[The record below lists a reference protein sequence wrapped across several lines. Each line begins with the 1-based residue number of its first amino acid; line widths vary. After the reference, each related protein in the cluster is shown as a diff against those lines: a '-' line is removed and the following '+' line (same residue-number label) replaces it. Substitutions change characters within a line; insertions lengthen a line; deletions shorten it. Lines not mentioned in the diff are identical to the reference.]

1 MPKADEFVDLRLF
14 REPGTAQRNL
24 QHIQARSSAR
34 MVKTLV
40 RLAAESPDPD
50 QALNLFERLVSR
62 SAAQTVAWLEQNPTL
77 QHFALEIF
85 GYSHWLG
92 ETLLQRPE
100 VLHSFRESF
109 HKSKNLER
117 SLGREDYRESF
128 AQFSARGGET
138 GSALLAR
145 FKKLEYVR
153 IALRDVLGVATLAE
167 TTEEISALADVIIGE
182 ALREAESQMRRRFGR
197 PQQRDP
203 QGGTREA
210 PFTVVSLGKLGGNEL
225 NYSSDVDLLY
235 IYGSDEGDGALS
247 LREYFIRQA
256 QLVTE
261 ILCRSTPEG
270 AVFRIDL
277 RLRPQGNE
285 GEPAIG
291 LQPALHYYKHRAHD
305 WELQALI
312 KARHSAG
319 DPALARE
326 FICGVQPHVYQENVN
341 FAAIE
346 TALDSRQ
353 RIGARRRRLVARRQP
368 ETLDVKLDRGGIRD
382 IEFLVQCLQRVY
394 GGAEPWLHSR
404 GTLFSLQKLHDKG
417 HLSGKDFHDLSQ
429 AYEFLRRVEHR
440 LQLQRGQQIHKLPGG
455 LAELAVLQRAV
466 TGETDLGGPESL
478 LLELKAHMARV
489 TEIYE
494 RVVHSER
501 RREKTSGGILEQT
514 QPATTREM
522 SLDQVLERIG
532 ADSPELRTVVARS
545 GLSLHARRNM
555 HRFLSSALT
564 SPDRYAA
571 LLMNPAAVER
581 ASALFETSEYLT
593 DILVR
598 HPNAIRVLDRE
609 GDRMIGSS
617 GHREIG
623 PSGDRAIGRSGDPE
637 VGAGES
643 SSSSGDVSLRSG
655 LPMTRWSDDPIT
667 RFSDHPITR
676 SPDALA
682 VLRRDFR
689 QRAFAVGAQDVLA
702 PRPTFASLRELTR
715 CGETAIRQ
723 ALAIVGGERTLAV
736 FALGRMGTE
745 EFDIASDADLL
756 FVRAPET
763 EEDQAR
769 RDAEKMVQALSAYT
783 KEGAI
788 FAVDARLRPR
798 GGAGELVVTPAQVTR
813 YLTDEALAWEALT
826 YCKLRLV
833 AGREDLAPL
842 LLTQVWHQIVE
853 IASKPGFTHAVT
865 EMRARL
871 EKSNRHVH
879 SFKQARGGFYDIDF
893 LASCL
898 MLRHTSLVQ
907 GNTLDRLRHLRELR
921 ALEPAA
927 FDALCEATMLYRT
940 TDHVIRLVTGRAR
953 PELPE
958 AEHARGAVE
967 KLVNKI
973 LGQASGKDLQAQL
986 NQAAERVRAIF
997 EQMIRS

>member
-1 MPKADEFVDLRLF
+1 MMAIASNYPMSAMPKSDEFVDHQLF
-14 REPGTAQRNL
+14 REPSRAQRNL
-24 QHIQARSSAR
+24 QHIEARSSAG
-34 MVKTLV
+34 MAKTLV

-50 QALNLFERLVSR
+50 QALNLFERLVSQG
-62 SAAQTVAWLEQNPTL
+62 AAQTVAWLDQNPTL
-77 QHFALEIF
+77 QHFAIEIF
-85 GYSHWLG
+85 GCSHWLG

-100 VLHSFRESF
+100 ILEPF
-109 HKSKNLER
+109 HGGKKLER
-117 SLGREDYRESF
+117 SQGREDYRESF
-128 AQFSARGGET
+128 ARFSAGDRET

-153 IALRDVLGVATLAE
+153 IALRDILGVATLAE

-182 ALREAESQMRRRFGR
+182 ALREAESEIHRRFGR
-197 PQQRDP
+197 REQRDP
-203 QGGTREA
+203 QGGTRET

-235 IYGSDEGDGALS
+235 IYGQDEAESDGALS

-261 ILCRSTPEG
+261 ILCRSTSEG

-277 RLRPQGNE
+277 RLRPQGNA

-291 LQPALHYYKHRAHD
+291 LQPALHYYKHHAHD

-353 RIGARRRRLVARRQP
+353 RMGARRRLLRARRQP

-394 GGAEPWLHSR
+394 GGAEPWLQSR

-440 LQLQRGQQIHKLPGG
+440 LQLQRGRQIHKLPDGH
-455 LAELAVLQRAV
+455 AELATLQRAV
-466 TGETDLGGPESL
+466 TGETGVGGPESFL
-478 LLELKAHMARV
+478 VELKARMARV

-501 RREKTSGGILEQT
+501 RREKTSVATLEPA

-532 ADSPELRTVVARS
+532 SDSQELRTVVARS

-571 LLMNPAAVER
+571 LLVNPAAVER
-581 ASALFETSEYLT
+581 ATNLFETSDYLT

-598 HPNAIRVLDRE
+598 HPDAIRVLDQAQ
-609 GDRMIGSS
+609 GDRVIGSS
-617 GHREIG
+617 DH
-623 PSGDRAIGRSGDPE
+623 RAIGNP
-637 VGAGES
+637 
-643 SSSSGDVSLRSG
+643 DVSGPS
-655 LPMTRWSDDPIT
+655 PVDDDSSDPIS
-667 RFSDHPITR
+667 RSPRDPMARSPNAPITR
-676 SPDALA
+676 SPDAL
-682 VLRRDFR
+682 RRDFR
-689 QRAFAVGAQDVLA
+689 QHAFAVGAQDVLA
-702 PRPTFASLRELTR
+702 PRPAFASLRELTSW
-715 CGETAIRQ
+715 GEAAIRR
-723 ALAIVGGERTLAV
+723 ALAIVGGEHTLAV
-736 FALGRMGTE
+736 FALGRLGTE

-756 FVRAPET
+756 FVRAPEVD
-763 EEDQAR
+763 EDQAR
-769 RDAEKMVQALSAYT
+769 RDAEKIVQALSAYT

-798 GGAGELVVTPAQVTR
+798 GGAGELVVTPAQVAR
-813 YLTDEALAWEALT
+813 YLSEEALAWEALT
-826 YCKLRLV
+826 YCKLRFV

-842 LLTQVWHQIVE
+842 LLTQVWQQIVE
-853 IASKPGFTHAVT
+853 IASKPGFAQAVT

-871 EKSNRHVH
+871 EKSNRYVH

-898 MLRHTSLVQ
+898 MLWRASLAQ
-907 GNTLDRLRHLRELR
+907 GNTLDRLRHLRELQ
-921 ALEPAA
+921 AFEPAA
-927 FDALCEATMLYRT
+927 FDTLCGAAVLYRT

-973 LGQASGKDLQAQL
+973 LGQEPGKGLQVQL

>member
-1 MPKADEFVDLRLF
+1 MVAISSNYLMSAMPKSDEFVDHQLF
-14 REPGTAQRNL
+14 REPGRAQRNL
-24 QHIQARSSAR
+24 QHIQARSSAG
-34 MVKTLV
+34 MAKTLV

-62 SAAQTVAWLEQNPTL
+62 GSAQTVAWLDQNPTL
-77 QHFALEIF
+77 QHFAIEIF

-100 VLHSFRESF
+100 ILESF
-109 HKSKNLER
+109 HSGKKLER
-117 SLGREDYRESF
+117 SQGREDYRESF
-128 AQFSARGGET
+128 VRFSAGAGET

-145 FKKLEYVR
+145 FKKLEYIR
-153 IALRDVLGVATLAE
+153 IALRDILGVATLAE

-182 ALREAESQMRRRFGR
+182 ALREAESEMRRRFGR
-197 PQQRDP
+197 REQRDP
-203 QGGTREA
+203 QGGIRET

-235 IYGSDEGDGALS
+235 IYGADEADGALS

-261 ILCRSTPEG
+261 ILCRSTSEG
-270 AVFRIDL
+270 AIFRIDL
-277 RLRPQGNE
+277 RLRPQGSE

-291 LQPALHYYKHRAHD
+291 LQPALHYYKHHAHD

-319 DPALARE
+319 DPALAHE
-326 FICGVQPHVYQENVN
+326 FIGGVQPQVYQENVN

-353 RIGARRRRLVARRQP
+353 RIGARRRLLGARRQP
-368 ETLDVKLDRGGIRD
+368 ETADVKLDRGGIRD

-394 GGAEPWLHSR
+394 GGAEPWLQSR

-440 LQLQRGQQIHKLPGG
+440 LQLQRGRQIHKLPGG
-455 LAELAVLQRAV
+455 HAELAVLQRAV
-466 TGETDLGGPESL
+466 TGETDVGGPESL
-478 LLELKAHMARV
+478 LLELKARMARV

-501 RREKTSGGILEQT
+501 RREKTSVATLEPT

-532 ADSPELRTVVARS
+532 SDSQELRTVVARS

-581 ASALFETSEYLT
+581 ATTLFETSDYLT

-598 HPNAIRVLDRE
+598 HPDAIRVLDQAQ
-609 GDRMIGSS
+609 GDLTIESS
-617 GHREIG
+617 GDREIG
-623 PSGDRAIGRSGDPE
+623 SDDSSTGEGPLTSGF
-637 VGAGES
+637 
-643 SSSSGDVSLRSG
+643 
-655 LPMTRWSDDPIT
+655 PMARWSDDPIT
-667 RFSDHPITR
+667 R
-676 SPDALA
+676 SPDA
-682 VLRRDFR
+682 LRRDFR

-702 PRPTFASLRELTR
+702 PRPAFASLRELTSW
-715 CGETAIRQ
+715 GEAAIRR
-723 ALAIVGGERTLAV
+723 ALAIVGGEHTLAV
-736 FALGRMGTE
+736 FALGRLGTE

-756 FVRAPET
+756 FVRAPEVD
-763 EEDQAR
+763 EGQAR
-769 RDAEKMVQALSAYT
+769 RDAEEIVQALSAYT

-798 GGAGELVVTPAQVTR
+798 GGAGELVVTPAQVAR
-813 YLTDEALAWEALT
+813 YLSEEALAWEALT
-826 YCKLRLV
+826 YCKLRFV

-853 IASKPGFTHAVT
+853 IASKPGFAQAVT

-871 EKSNRHVH
+871 EKSNRYVH

-898 MLRHTSLVQ
+898 MLWRASLAQ
-907 GNTLDRLRHLRELR
+907 GNTLDRLRHLRELQ
-921 ALEPAA
+921 AFEPAA
-927 FDALCEATMLYRT
+927 FDTLCGAAMLYRT

-973 LGQASGKDLQAQL
+973 LGQEPGKGLQAQL
-986 NQAAERVRAIF
+986 NQTAERVRAIF
-997 EQMIRS
+997 ELTICP

>member
-1 MPKADEFVDLRLF
+1 MMAISSYYKRLNYQISAMPNPDEFVDLRLF
-14 REPGTAQRNL
+14 REPGRAQRNL
-24 QHIQARSSAR
+24 EHIQAHSSANI
-34 MVKTLV
+34 VKTLV

-62 SAAQTVAWLEQNPTL
+62 STAQTIAWLDQNPTL
-77 QHFALEIF
+77 QHFAIEIF
-85 GYSHWLG
+85 GHSHWLG

-100 VLHSFRESF
+100 ILESF
-109 HKSKNLER
+109 HRGKNLER

-128 AQFSARGGET
+128 ARFSVGAGEK
-138 GSALLAR
+138 GSVVLAR
-145 FKKLEYVR
+145 FKKLEYIR
-153 IALRDVLGVATLAE
+153 IALRDILGVATLAE

-182 ALREAESQMRRRFGR
+182 ALREAESEIRRRFGR
-197 PQQRDP
+197 REERDL
-203 QGGTREA
+203 QGGMRET
-210 PFTVVSLGKLGGNEL
+210 PFTIVSLGKLGGNEL

-235 IYGSDEGDGALS
+235 IYGADEADGALS
-247 LREYFIRQA
+247 LREHFIRQA

-261 ILCRSTPEG
+261 ILCRSTSEG

-291 LQPALHYYKHRAHD
+291 LQPALHYYKHQAHD

-319 DPALARE
+319 NPALARE
-326 FICGVQPHVYQENVN
+326 FIRGVQPHVYQENVN

-353 RIGARRRRLVARRQP
+353 RIGARRRLLGARRQP
-368 ETLDVKLDRGGIRD
+368 ETVDVKLDRGGIRD

-440 LQLQRGQQIHKLPGG
+440 LQLQRGQQIHRLPVGH
-455 LAELAVLQRAV
+455 AELAVLQRAV
-466 TGETDLGGPESL
+466 TGETGVGRTESL
-478 LLELKAHMARV
+478 LLELKARMARV

-501 RREKTSGGILEQT
+501 RREKTSFAILEPVQ
-514 QPATTREM
+514 QATTREM
-522 SLDQVLERIG
+522 SLDQVLDRIG
-532 ADSPELRTVVARS
+532 ADSTELRTMVARS
-545 GLSLHARRNM
+545 GRSLHARRNM

-581 ASALFETSEYLT
+581 ATTLFETSDYLT

-598 HPNAIRVLDRE
+598 HPDAIRVLDQAQ
-609 GDRMIGSS
+609 GDRV
-617 GHREIG
+617 IG
-623 PSGDRAIGRSGDPE
+623 PSGDREIGTDE
-637 VGAGES
+637 AS
-643 SSSSGDVSLRSG
+643 SIAEGSLTSG
-655 LPMTRWSDDPIT
+655 LPMTRWSDDPIS
-667 RFSDHPITR
+667 RFSDHPITG

-682 VLRRDFR
+682 SLRRDFR
-689 QRAFAVGAQDVLA
+689 QRAFAVSAQDVLA
-702 PRPTFASLRELTR
+702 PRPAFASLRELTR
-715 CGETAIRQ
+715 CGEAAIQR

-736 FALGRMGTE
+736 FALGRLGTE

-756 FVRAPET
+756 FVRAPEVD
-763 EEDQAR
+763 EDHAR
-769 RDAEKMVQALSAYT
+769 RDAEKVVQALSAYT
-783 KEGAI
+783 REGAI

-798 GGAGELVVTPAQVTR
+798 GGAGELVVTPAQVAR

-826 YCKLRLV
+826 YSKLRLV
-833 AGREDLAPL
+833 AGRSDLAPL

-853 IASKPGFTHAVT
+853 IASKPGFALAVT

-871 EKSNRHVH
+871 EKSNRYVH

-898 MLRHTSLVQ
+898 MLWQASLSQ
-907 GNTLDRLRHLRELR
+907 GNTLDRLRHLLELQ

-927 FDALCEATMLYRT
+927 FDALCGATMLYRT

-973 LGQASGKDLQAQL
+973 LGQEPGKDLQVQL
-986 NQAAERVRAIF
+986 NQTAERVRTIF
-997 EQMIRS
+997 EQVIRR